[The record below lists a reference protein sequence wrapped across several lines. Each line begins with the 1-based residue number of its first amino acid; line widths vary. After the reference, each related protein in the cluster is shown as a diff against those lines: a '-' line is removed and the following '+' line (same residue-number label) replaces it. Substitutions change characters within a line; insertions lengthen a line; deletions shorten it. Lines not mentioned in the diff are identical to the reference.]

1 MTEPRA
7 NTIKPENYWTASG
20 WQQSPCLR
28 VDSGRLLSQSR
39 PDPGSETVNGYVL
52 PGLCNAHSHAFQRAI
67 AGRTEHRS
75 ATLDNFWS
83 WRETM
88 YQFAGRIGPDELR
101 AIAAQLYVEMLEAGY
116 TWVCEFHYL
125 HHQPDGQPYADPAAM
140 ALALIEAAAETGIG
154 MTLLPVLYQ
163 TGGFDA
169 RPLSERQRR
178 FGFSVAGLLAL
189 CQRLRSLESERLIVG
204 SALHSLR
211 AVSASALAEFLA
223 AESAQQRPLHIHIAE
238 QASEVAECRTVRGQS
253 PVAWLLD
260 HAAVDQRWQ
269 LVHATHASTAELL
282 GIVHCGANVVLCP
295 TTEAN
300 LGDGVFPLQKYLDAG
315 GSFAIGSD
323 SHISVSP
330 VEELR
335 WLEYGQRLIQQQRN
349 VAASA
354 EQPSVGSRLFEAAW
368 RGGLRAAGKAVTA
381 DAPSGQALAADLIV
395 LDHQHPQFA
404 AGDLAQVL
412 DTWLFAGNQN
422 LVRDVMSGGRWCV
435 RDGRHEQREAI
446 AARYRQVMLGLR

>member
-1 MTEPRA
+1 MTEPRVA
-7 NTIKPENYWTASG
+7 TIKPENYWTANG
-20 WQQSPCLR
+20 WQHSPCLR
-28 VDSGRLLSQSR
+28 IDQGRLLPQSR
-39 PDPGSETVNGYVL
+39 PDPNSETLNGYVL

-67 AGRTEHRS
+67 AGRTEHRTAARDS
-75 ATLDNFWS
+75 FWS

-116 TWVCEFHYL
+116 TWVAEFHYL

-169 RPLSERQRR
+169 RPLNERQRR
-178 FGFSVAGLLAL
+178 FWFSVEGLLAL
-189 CQRLRSLESERLIVG
+189 CQRLRGLESDRLIVG

-211 AVSASALAEFLA
+211 AVAPAVLSEFLA
-223 AESAQQRPLHIHIAE
+223 AESAPQRPLHIHIAE
-238 QASEVAECRTVRGQS
+238 QCAEVDECLALRGQT

-260 HAAVDQRWQ
+260 HAAVDQHWH
-269 LVHATHASTAELL
+269 LVHATHLSDAEAL
-282 GIVHCGANVVLCP
+282 GIVQSGANVVLCP

-300 LGDGVFPLQKYLDAG
+300 LGDGVFPLQPYLDAG

-335 WLEYGQRLIQQQRN
+335 WLEYGQRLTKRQRN

-354 EQPSVGSRLFEAAW
+354 LQPSVGTRLFDAAW
-368 RGGLRAAGKAVTA
+368 RGGWRAAGVA
-381 DAPSGQALAADLIV
+381 DADDAPGSQALAADLIV

-404 AGDLAQVL
+404 ASDLAQVL

-435 RDGRHEQREAI
+435 REGRHQQRDVI
-446 AARYRQVMLGLR
+446 AARYRRVMRGLR